1 MARCPHL
8 GLEEPGTSP
17 FPFPSPSHH
26 CYVSLPGVTVG
37 QREQRRY
44 CLTRRHTTCPL
55 FPSPPPEETPLTA
68 APEPAWLRTDMEE
81 VAVSLPQE
89 PLVAPKVQKR
99 PVDIPRAVPPPETA
113 PEPVTREVVREPV
126 KPPIEREMVAEHRPH
141 TGVAAEETRLVQE
154 PALDAAPEITAK
166 TAPGL
171 RRALPWAAAGLAAV
185 ALPCIGALVALYVAG
200 PISRISLTTLQLPS
214 LGPGSLL
221 LVSGASF
228 AGAGL
233 LLGLLLWARRGNTT

>member
-17 FPFPSPSHH
+17 FPFASPSHH

-55 FPSPPPEETPLTA
+55 FPSPPLEETPLTA
-68 APEPAWLRTDMEE
+68 APEPALVGEDMGE
-81 VAVSLPQE
+81 VKVSLPQE

-113 PEPVTREVVREPV
+113 PEPVTREAVREPE

-141 TGVAAEETRLVQE
+141 TGVAAEETRLVEE

-171 RRALPWAAAGLAAV
+171 RRPLPWAAAGVAAV

-200 PISRISLTTLQLPS
+200 PLSGISLTTLQLPS
-214 LGPGSLL
+214 LCPGSLL
-221 LVSGASF
+221 LLSGASF

-233 LLGLLLWARRGNTT
+233 LLGLLLWARRRQSM